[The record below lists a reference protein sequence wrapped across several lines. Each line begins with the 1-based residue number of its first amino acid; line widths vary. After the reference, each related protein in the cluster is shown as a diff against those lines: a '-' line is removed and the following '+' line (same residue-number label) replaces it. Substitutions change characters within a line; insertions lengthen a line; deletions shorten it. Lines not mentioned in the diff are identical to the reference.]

1 MIAKNIKQAM
11 AAIGITQFELC
22 EKTGI
27 SKSSMSEYLSGR
39 HEPKDDKL
47 KLIAEA
53 LKVSVDE
60 LKDDNETLIEIPKE
74 RPVNV
79 PVKVA
84 AKLMGI
90 SVYGI
95 GYGIERGTLPIG
107 HVYGCGT
114 KHKAFYISPYKLQ
127 QVIGANI
134 WD

>member
-11 AAIGITQFELC
+11 TAIGITQLELC

-47 KLIAEA
+47 KLIAEV
-53 LKVSVDE
+53 LNVSVDE
-60 LKDDNETLIEIPKE
+60 LKEDNETLVEIPKE

-90 SVYGI
+90 STYGI
-95 GYGIERGTLPIG
+95 RSGIERGTLPIG
-107 HVYGCGT
+107 HVYGYGT
-114 KHKAFYISPYKLQ
+114 KHKTFYISPYKLQ
-127 QVIGANI
+127 QVIGVNI